1 MSRDQAAEAVGIAR
15 HQAKFHLDRL
25 EAEGLL
31 ESDYARL
38 TGRSG
43 PGAGRT
49 SKLYRRARRNIA
61 VSLPHR
67 EYELAGRL
75 MAEAIA
81 GSAATGVPA
90 VEIAATESLR
100 VRPVDREH
108 RGGRRPPNDDAES
121 ALELAA
127 AVLTDHGYQPR
138 RIDGEMQ
145 LANCPFH
152 ALAQQQTE
160 LACGMN
166 HALISGVTE
175 ALRPH
180 SPHARLD
187 PQLERCCVVLT
198 SECRGAA
205 LDATSR
211 QQFFCPRAEPFDDLA
226 HRCDTGDHP
235 DTLTRVDRGGSTIV
249 GGDRGGEFG
258 RASGSSASA
267 SS

>member
-1 MSRDQAAEAVGIAR
+1 MDGLGHDAAGIGALADPVRHQLYQFVCSQPGPVGRDQAAEAVGIAR

-38 TGRSG
+38 SGRSG

-49 SKLYRRARRNIA
+49 SKLYRRARRDIA

-90 VEIAATESLR
+90 VEVLQQIAH
-100 VRPVDREH
+100 DY
-108 RGGRRPPNDDAES
+108 GRSIGNTAVTDGRQTPDDAES

-187 PQLERCCVVLT
+187 PQPERCCVVLT
-198 SECRGAA
+198 SSAA
-205 LDATSR
+205 ART
-211 QQFFCPRAEPFDDLA
+211 
-226 HRCDTGDHP
+226 
-235 DTLTRVDRGGSTIV
+235 
-249 GGDRGGEFG
+249 
-258 RASGSSASA
+258 
-267 SS
+267 